1 MSIFG
6 SIYFSMELNENEINF
21 ELNTNNFN
29 AKVTFSPNANN
40 DVFIPYSIS
49 HESNKYK
56 ITSIDDF
63 SFYNNTYIKSINFP
77 DNSQIK
83 SFGRKVFASSSIEVV
98 HIPPN
103 LKELKEKWCNKA
115 FYLSQCILSNKNKNF
130 SYLHNFENQII
141 LGKSDPKKAQ
151 YDTIVFA
158 SRDLE
163 NIIIPSSIKYIYP
176 SIFSHFYKLKKVE
189 FSDNSK
195 LQQISE
201 KAFSY
206 TFIESITIPS
216 SVKKICRKAFCE
228 CSNLKSVSFLKDSK
242 LKTICERAFYKTKIE
257 EIFIP
262 SNVDDLEFLGEKL
275 RIDIKCFIRCPSLA
289 LFSFPN
295 ADEISIDPNA
305 FVLVSS
311 NFSLFVPKNASV
323 VITEVLGKS
332 H

>member
-1 MSIFG
+1 
-6 SIYFSMELNENEINF
+6 MELNENEINF

-49 HESNKYK
+49 HESNKYI

-130 SYLHNFENQII
+130 SYLRNFENQII

-151 YDTIVFA
+151 YDTIVFV

-163 NIIIPSSIKYIYP
+163 NIIIPSSIKYIHP
-176 SIFSHFYKLKKVE
+176 SIFSHFLKLKKV
-189 FSDNSK
+189 
-195 LQQISE
+195 
-201 KAFSY
+201 
-206 TFIESITIPS
+206 
-216 SVKKICRKAFCE
+216 
-228 CSNLKSVSFLKDSK
+228 
-242 LKTICERAFYKTKIE
+242 
-257 EIFIP
+257 
-262 SNVDDLEFLGEKL
+262 
-275 RIDIKCFIRCPSLA
+275 
-289 LFSFPN
+289 
-295 ADEISIDPNA
+295 
-305 FVLVSS
+305 
-311 NFSLFVPKNASV
+311 
-323 VITEVLGKS
+323 
-332 H
+332 